1 MATQN
6 TNRRLR
12 PEAIV
17 QGNTALSGLRTMT
30 DYNPIRYEASLEA
43 MQKAQADML
52 KAQELEVQLKA
63 QYRAASDEARL
74 AEWNFYNCVL
84 AVKTSVVAQYGPDS
98 NQAQTIG
105 LKKKSAYKRP
115 VRQKKA
121 ETAPV

>member
-6 TNRRLR
+6 TNKRLN
-12 PEAIV
+12 PSVLA
-17 QGNTALSGLRTMT
+17 QGVSALSGLRGMS
-30 DYNPIRYEASLEA
+30 DYNPTRFEASLENLRSA
-43 MQKAQADML
+43 EEDMR

-63 QYRAASDEARL
+63 QYRAALNASRQ
-74 AEWNFYNCVL
+74 AEWNFHNCVL
-84 AVKTSVVAQYGPDS
+84 AMKTSVLAQYGPDS
-98 NQAQTIG
+98 NQAEAIG